1 MAESGLRI
9 VIMPSFSG
17 WYALDLC
24 RQADGSARGVLSRP
38 QRPPWSSDAPPP
50 PPVEIVRYNF
60 RVGAEEYRDV
70 FACLTGGW
78 RSGSA

>member
-1 MAESGLRI
+1 MAGSGLRI
-9 VIMPSFSG
+9 VIMPSFSDSC
-17 WYALDLC
+17 ALGLY
-24 RQADGSARGVLSRP
+24 RHPDGSARGVLSRQ

-50 PPVEIVRYNF
+50 PPVEIVRYDL